1 MSGVLADR
9 YASKEMREIWSREF
23 KIKAERRLWI
33 TVLETQASLGLDVS
47 PKVIE
52 DYKKKIDDINLASID
67 DREKVTKHDVKAR
80 IDEFN
85 ALAGHQ
91 KIHIGMTSRDLT
103 ENIEL
108 FQLSASLELTQLKAA
123 ALLKHLAE
131 FAREYLE
138 VPMVAR
144 THNVPAQLTTLGR
157 RAATW
162 MEEFI
167 CGDFH

>member
-33 TVLETQASLGLDVS
+33 TVLETQASLGFDVS

-52 DYKKKIDDINLASID
+52 DYKKKIGDINLASID
-67 DREKVTKHDVKAR
+67 AREKVTKHDVKAR

-85 ALAGHQ
+85 SLAGHQ

-108 FQLSASLELTQLKAA
+108 FQLSASLELT
-123 ALLKHLAE
+123 
-131 FAREYLE
+131 
-138 VPMVAR
+138 
-144 THNVPAQLTTLGR
+144 
-157 RAATW
+157 
-162 MEEFI
+162 
-167 CGDFH
+167 